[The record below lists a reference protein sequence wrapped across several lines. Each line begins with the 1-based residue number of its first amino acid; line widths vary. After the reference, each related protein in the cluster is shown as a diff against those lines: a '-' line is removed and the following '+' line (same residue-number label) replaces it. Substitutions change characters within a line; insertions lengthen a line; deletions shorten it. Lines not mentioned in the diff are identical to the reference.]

1 VSDAD
6 DELSTTSYR
15 AVTLGLPV
23 LTHSGRQF
31 GVVEHVLEVPE
42 LDLFDGEPV
51 SGGAATR
58 R

>member
-1 VSDAD
+1 VPDPD
-6 DELSTTSYR
+6 DELSTISYR

-23 LTHSGRQF
+23 VDHSGKQF
-31 GVVEHVLEVPE
+31 GVVEHVLEVRHGG
-42 LDLFDGEPV
+42 LAV